1 MRFASSILMPGRHL
15 PVPMSM
21 ETLMHRRSVLA
32 LPGLLAAPAL
42 AQTTSWKPSAPVRYV
57 VPFPPGSSIDLVGR
71 LVAEGATQL
80 LGQSVVVENRPGA
93 GTLVAVQAVKILPPD
108 GQCVLMVA
116 NSFTVNQT
124 LHRPKPYDAQ
134 TDFDPLALLVE
145 TPHVL
150 VCTPSLARNFA
161 EFLAKAKA
169 PGRGLSF
176 GSNGQGTSQHMGME
190 HLKLLAGLNAE
201 HVPYRGTPP
210 MLTDLIAGRVDY
222 TLANLPDVLQP
233 IREGQVTALGIVS
246 RERHRLLPDVPT
258 MAEQGF
264 PQLVSDSWYG
274 LVMPAGGRPEV
285 KTALGAAFVEIIGRP
300 TTRARMTDL
309 GLDVLAG
316 GPDALAERIR
326 RDTAIY
332 AEVVRIAN
340 ITPG

>member
-1 MRFASSILMPGRHL
+1 MR
-15 PVPMSM
+15 
-21 ETLMHRRSVLA
+21 RRSLMV
-32 LPGLLAAPAL
+32 LPGLLATPAF
-42 AQTTSWKPSAPVRYV
+42 AQPAWKPNAPVRYV

-71 LVAEGATQL
+71 LVAEGAMAA

-93 GTLVAVQAVKILPPD
+93 GTLVAVQAMKIQPPD
-108 GQCVLMVA
+108 GQAVIMVA
-116 NSFTVNQT
+116 NSFTVNPT
-124 LHRPKPYDAQ
+124 LHKPKPYDAQ

-150 VCTPSLARNFA
+150 VCNPALAANFA
-161 EFLAKAKA
+161 EFLAKAKQ

-176 GSNGQGTSQHMGME
+176 GSNGTGTSQHMGME
-190 HLKLLAGLNAE
+190 HLKMLAGLNAE

-210 MLTDLIAGRVDY
+210 MMTDLMAGRVDY
-222 TLANLPDVLQP
+222 TLANLPDVLEP
-233 IREGQVTALGIVS
+233 IRDGRLRALGIVS
-246 RERHRLLPDVPT
+246 QARHRLLPEVAT

-274 LVMPAGGRPEV
+274 VVMPAGARAEV
-285 KTALGAAFVEIIGRP
+285 KAALSAAFVEVIGRP
-300 TTRARMTDL
+300 AIRARMNDI

-332 AEVVRIAN
+332 AEVVRVAN
-340 ITPG
+340 ITVS

>member
-1 MRFASSILMPGRHL
+1 
-15 PVPMSM
+15 M
-21 ETLMHRRSVLA
+21 EPRMHRRTLLA
-32 LPGLLAAPAL
+32 LPTLLATPAL
-42 AQTTSWKPSAPVRYV
+42 AQGWKPSAPLRYV

-71 LVAEGATQL
+71 LVAEGASPI

-108 GQCVLMVA
+108 GQAVVMVA
-116 NSFTVNQT
+116 NSFTVNPT

-134 TDFDPLALLVE
+134 TDFDPLTLLVE

-150 VCTPSLARNFA
+150 VCSPSLARTFP
-161 EFLAKAKA
+161 EFLAKAKQ

-190 HLKLLAGLNAE
+190 HLKMLGGLNAE

-210 MLTDLIAGRVDY
+210 MLTDLMAGRVDY
-222 TLANLPDVLQP
+222 TLANLPDVLEP
-233 IREGQVTALGIVS
+233 IRDGRLVALGIVA
-246 RERHRLLPDVPT
+246 RERHRLLPDVAT
-258 MAEQGF
+258 MVEQGF

-274 LVMPAGGRPEV
+274 VVMPAGARPEV
-285 KTALGAAFVEIIGRP
+285 KAALSAAFIEVIGRP
-300 TTRARMTDL
+300 ATRARMTDI

-332 AEVVRIAN
+332 AEVVRVAN